1 MPKKVSPQELMRN
14 IAIGHWV
21 ARLVHIAA
29 KLRLADLL
37 KGGPRTV
44 EDLAAAAN
52 VQAPALYRVLRA
64 LAIVGIFAETTG
76 RRFRL
81 TPLAATLQKNA
92 PGSLHPFALID

>member
-1 MPKKVSPQELMRN
+1 MPEKVSPQELMRN

-44 EDLAAAAN
+44 EDLASASSRRRRGDGSGSRRSLRPCRRTY
-52 VQAPALYRVLRA
+52 PALYTLLR
-64 LAIVGIFAETTG
+64 L
-76 RRFRL
+76 
-81 TPLAATLQKNA
+81 
-92 PGSLHPFALID
+92 